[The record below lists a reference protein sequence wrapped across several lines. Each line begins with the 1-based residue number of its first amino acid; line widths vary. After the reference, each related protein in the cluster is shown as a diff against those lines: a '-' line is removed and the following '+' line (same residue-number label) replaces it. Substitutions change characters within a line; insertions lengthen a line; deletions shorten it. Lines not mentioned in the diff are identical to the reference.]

1 MTQRKDRIRVH
12 IEDKEYSV
20 VGGSFQEM
28 LAAVKQITGRRF
40 IGELKVWQ
48 LPGTAEAVQSQL
60 AISGY
65 QLEGGKE
72 ISDLPSE
79 LSPAARSGDRIRI
92 VVGGHQLSVVGGSFQ
107 EMLAAVKNLPGRRF
121 DSVNK
126 VWEVSG
132 DVGVVKGML
141 EAAGFDLEGVDHIA
155 LGPVPPM
162 EPPDVAGSMAP
173 PPPEAFEPPNFLSD
187 DEVPPFEPPD
197 WWDEGPPPYFEEES
211 YPAELTPSP
220 DQATA
225 KSVPPEPLPM
235 AEAAP
240 TGDRIRLKL
249 GDRWLVVTGG
259 SFQEILAVVKKIPGR
274 RFNPEEKVWEIP
286 PDIGLESVQQA
297 VNAVGFILMEES
309 Q

>member
-1 MTQRKDRIRVH
+1 MAQRKDRIRVH
-12 IEDKEYSV
+12 IE
-20 VGGSFQEM
+20 
-28 LAAVKQITGRRF
+28 
-40 IGELKVWQ
+40 
-48 LPGTAEAVQSQL
+48 
-60 AISGY
+60 
-65 QLEGGKE
+65 GK
-72 ISDLPSE
+72 
-79 LSPAARSGDRIRI
+79 AY
-92 VVGGHQLSVVGGSFQ
+92 SVVGGSFQ

-121 DSVNK
+121 DSANK
-126 VWEVSG
+126 VWEVPG

-141 EAAGFDLEGVDHIA
+141 EAAGFNLEGVENIA

-162 EPPDVAGSMAP
+162 EPPDVTGSMAP
-173 PPPEAFEPPNFLSD
+173 PPPEAFEPPDFLDD

-249 GDRWLVVTGG
+249 ADRSLVVTGG
-259 SFQEILAVVKKIPGR
+259 SFQEMLAVVKKIPGR

-286 PDIGLESVQQA
+286 SDIGLESVQQA

-309 Q
+309 P